1 MFFHKPPPSC
11 EACEGAFSR
20 LGGGMDEQRAFVRG
34 TVQGALAVAGSGLIL
49 FLLLKMWEWALGFA
63 VGAALSL
70 GNFHLIVRAVSRL
83 GSPPLRGGGVSPWR
97 GALTR
102 LLVVGSL
109 LYVALRYLRV
119 NVFGLALGLV
129 AVQVGMLAVLLWR
142 GFPADS

>member
-1 MFFHKPPPSC
+1 MN
-11 EACEGAFSR
+11 
-20 LGGGMDEQRAFVRG
+20 EQGAFVRD
-34 TVQGALAVAGSGLIL
+34 TVQGALAVAGSGLVL

-70 GNFHLIVRAVSRL
+70 GNFHLIVRAVSHL
-83 GSPPLRGGGVSPWR
+83 EPPTASSPAGGREGHPWR
-97 GALTR
+97 GAFTR
-102 LLVVGSL
+102 LLVAGGV